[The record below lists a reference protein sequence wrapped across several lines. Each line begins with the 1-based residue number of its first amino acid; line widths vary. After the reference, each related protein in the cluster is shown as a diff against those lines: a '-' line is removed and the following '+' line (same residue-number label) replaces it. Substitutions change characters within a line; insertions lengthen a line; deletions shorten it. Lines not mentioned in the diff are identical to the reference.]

1 MSARLLYA
9 LRCRLGTAGAFG
21 ALLCGLLSLPLH
33 STSAAPVA
41 EAERTPLDLR
51 RTTLVV
57 ADIERSL
64 AFYRDALGMVVTYDN
79 AINTPRGASLE
90 EAEIARRLVFLRAN
104 DDYIGV
110 IGLLE
115 YIKPRKPRVEL
126 EGRAFHEGT
135 TVLVFNTSTLE
146 QSFAAAAA
154 LPGVQVLS
162 EPELVSYPS
171 YDGKD
176 TIRVMMSALQDPD
189 GFTVE
194 LNQLLD
200 DLR

>member
-1 MSARLLYA
+1 MSLSSLRYARL
-9 LRCRLGTAGAFG
+9 AGAFTC
-21 ALLCGLLSLPLH
+21 ALLAGLTLAQPVA
-33 STSAAPVA
+33 AAPVP
-41 EAERTPLDLR
+41 EAERAPLDLR

-79 AINTPRGASLE
+79 AINTPRGASIE
-90 EAEIARRLVFLRAN
+90 EAEVARRLVFLRAN
-104 DDYIGV
+104 DDFVGV
-110 IGLLE
+110 LGLLE
-115 YIKPRKPRVEL
+115 YIKPRKPRVDL
-126 EGRAFHEGT
+126 EGTAFNEGT
-135 TVLVFNTSTLE
+135 TVLVFNTSKLE
-146 QSFAAAAA
+146 ESFAAAAA
-154 LPGVQVLS
+154 LPGVTVLS

-171 YDGKD
+171 YDGES

-200 DLR
+200 ELR